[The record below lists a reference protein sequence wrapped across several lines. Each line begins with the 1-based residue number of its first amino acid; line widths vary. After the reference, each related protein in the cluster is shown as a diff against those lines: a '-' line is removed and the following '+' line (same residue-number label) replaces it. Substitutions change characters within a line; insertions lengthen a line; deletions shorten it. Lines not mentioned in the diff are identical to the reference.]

1 MKQRKEK
8 MNTVATPT
16 LEEIELADNPD
27 PRCACVL
34 LLDTSGSTAGPPI
47 DAINKGLRQVKAE
60 LQQDSLASKRV
71 EFAVIGFGSEIT
83 VHQDFVTVDAFEPPT
98 LLADGPT
105 PMGAAVCKSLEIIE
119 QRKAEYRK
127 AGVSYYR
134 PWVFLISDGAP
145 TDDTIVA
152 ERRVREAEANK
163 KIAFFAVGVDGA
175 DMQQLAKFSVR
186 PPLKLDGLNFSSLF
200 SWLSASL
207 QNVASSRPD
216 EQVALPA
223 AGWAK
228 V

>member
-1 MKQRKEK
+1 
-8 MNTVATPT
+8 MNTLATPT

-34 LLDTSGSTAGPPI
+34 LLDTSGSTAGPSI
-47 DAINKGLRQVKAE
+47 DAINKGLNQLKAE
-60 LQQDSLASKRV
+60 LQEDPLAGKRV
-71 EFAVIGFGSEIT
+71 EFAVIGFGSEVT
-83 VHQDFVTVDAFEPPT
+83 VHQEFATVDMFSPPT
-98 LLADGPT
+98 LVAAGPT
-105 PMGAAVCKSLEIIE
+105 PMGAAVCRSLDLIE
-119 QRKAEYRK
+119 QRKLEYRN

-134 PWVFLISDGAP
+134 PWVFLISDGGP
-145 TDDTIVA
+145 TDDTTLA
-152 ERRVREAEANK
+152 EQRVREAEANK
-163 KIAFFAVGVDGA
+163 KIAFFAIGVDGA
-175 DMQQLAKFSVR
+175 DMSQLSKFSAR
-186 PPLKLDGLNFSSLF
+186 PPLKLDGLRFSGLF